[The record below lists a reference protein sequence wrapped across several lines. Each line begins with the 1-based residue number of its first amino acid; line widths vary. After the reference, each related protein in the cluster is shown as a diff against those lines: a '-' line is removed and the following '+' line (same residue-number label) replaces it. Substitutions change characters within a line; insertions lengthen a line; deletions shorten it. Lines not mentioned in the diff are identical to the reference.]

1 MWDCMK
7 EQPLA
12 GFENLSEQW
21 WDNPEDAGGFSHG
34 KGSPSCYAPVY
45 SHRGVAL
52 FFLAIPNEMG
62 KQNSH
67 LFRKKWEQ
75 CFKFKSRRSPD
86 CFSLVNFRVA

>member
-1 MWDCMK
+1 MRDCMK

-52 FFLAIPNEMG
+52 FFPAIPNERG
-62 KQNSH
+62 NKTPTSFAKSGSSVLNSNH
-67 LFRKKWEQ
+67 ADLQIVF
-75 CFKFKSRRSPD
+75 P
-86 CFSLVNFRVA
+86 L